1 MQSGRTIQDRDDYRE
16 VEDHIYSASTID
28 NITAEPF
35 QRKRLP
41 VDTTTEKLSPKSI
54 PTVHQTIIKTSTPN
68 GKFRKRNRLSKLN
81 DTKEILA
88 VEGSERDP
96 VSRTSF
102 LEMKYF
108 SVLENNNFVNDFGNS

>member
-28 NITAEPF
+28 NITAEQL
-35 QRKRLP
+35 QRKKLP
-41 VDTTTEKLSPKSI
+41 TDTTTEKLSPKSI

-96 VSRTSF
+96 VS
-102 LEMKYF
+102 
-108 SVLENNNFVNDFGNS
+108 